1 MLQLTVRPTTILCSL
16 VSSILN
22 LFVKQF
28 IKVYSFF
35 KSYQTKIYEKPKF
48 KRKRN
53 CTSFDISFSVT
64 ISSIGSG
71 TVQKPAVYRRVLRV
85 YKINN
90 YTTHAYIKK
99 LINNKNTDVCFSGF
113 MWLILF
119 FVCECFNYYFN

>member
-1 MLQLTVRPTTILCSL
+1 
-16 VSSILN
+16 
-22 LFVKQF
+22 
-28 IKVYSFF
+28 VYSFF

-71 TVQKPAVYRRVLRV
+71 TGFFEAFLDTLIRGKKPAVYRRVLRV

-99 LINNKNTDVCFSGF
+99 CVLVVLGG
-113 MWLILF
+113 
-119 FVCECFNYYFN
+119 